1 MTEQEFMLSDAV
13 SRAVLVSAPEGILVV
28 NREGRIVL
36 VNSQTEELLQYG
48 SGELLGMDFEAVLP
62 EIFGKEHE
70 RQIASCAEGTEA
82 KPIRAG
88 LELVARRKDGTE
100 MLLELSVSAVNEQS
114 EPLVCCVL
122 REASSARQNEQERNL
137 PGQEDETAKHFRW
150 MVENSDDVLCI
161 RGADGRVR
169 YASPSIERVMG
180 YKQEEVIGGIGM
192 EMVHPEDRAS
202 VENAMNEFWKR
213 PGARDSIQYRA
224 RHANGSWVSL
234 EVVAYNLLD
243 DPEVQGVVLNGRDI
257 SKRKEEEELLEEAI
271 LGLQEA
277 AADTTALSGMLL
289 VCASC
294 KNIKNEVGIWERIEE
309 FIRGRARV
317 EFSHGIC
324 PECAKYWYGDYIKRE
339 K

>member
-28 NREGRIVL
+28 NRAGRIVL
-36 VNSQTEELLQYG
+36 VNGKTAELLQYRPD
-48 SGELLGMDFEAVLP
+48 EMLGMDFEAVLP
-62 EIFGKEHE
+62 EFFRHEHE
-70 RQIASCAEGTEA
+70 RQIAGYAEGREA
-82 KPIRAG
+82 KASRG
-88 LELVARRKDGTE
+88 ELELIARCKDGKEVLIE
-100 MLLELSVSAVNEQS
+100 MSVCSVNEADG
-114 EPLVCCVL
+114 PLVCCVL
-122 REASSARQNEQERNL
+122 REAPVTRQSELDRNRA
-137 PGQEDETAKHFRW
+137 AKHFRW
-150 MVENSDDVLCI
+150 MVENSHDVLCI
-161 RGADGRVR
+161 RGADGKVR

-180 YKQEEVIGGIGM
+180 YKQEEVIGATGL
-192 EMVHPEDRAS
+192 ELVHPEDRAT
-202 VENAMNEFWKR
+202 VENAMNEFWKQ
-213 PGARDSIQYRA
+213 PGGRGSIQYRA

-324 PECAKYWYGDYIKRE
+324 PECAKYWYGDYIK

>member
-28 NREGRIVL
+28 NRAGKIVL
-36 VNSQTEELLQYG
+36 VNGKTAELLQYRPD
-48 SGELLGMDFEAVLP
+48 EMLGMDFEAVLP
-62 EIFGKEHE
+62 EFFRHEHE
-70 RQIASCAEGTEA
+70 RQIAGYAEGIEA
-82 KPIRAG
+82 KASRG
-88 LELVARRKDGTE
+88 ELELIARCKDGKEVLIE
-100 MLLELSVSAVNEQS
+100 MSVCSVNDDGR
-114 EPLVCCVL
+114 PLVCCVL
-122 REASSARQNEQERNL
+122 REAPVTRQTELDRNRA
-137 PGQEDETAKHFRW
+137 AKHFRW
-150 MVENSDDVLCI
+150 MVENSHDVLCI
-161 RGADGRVR
+161 RGADGKVR

-180 YKQEEVIGGIGM
+180 YKQEEVIGATGL
-192 EMVHPEDRAS
+192 ELVHPEDRAT
-202 VENAMNEFWKR
+202 VENAMNEFWKQ
-213 PGARDSIQYRA
+213 PGGRGSIQYRA

-309 FIRGRARV
+309 FIRSRTQV

-324 PECAKYWYGDYIKRE
+324 SECAKYWYGDYIK